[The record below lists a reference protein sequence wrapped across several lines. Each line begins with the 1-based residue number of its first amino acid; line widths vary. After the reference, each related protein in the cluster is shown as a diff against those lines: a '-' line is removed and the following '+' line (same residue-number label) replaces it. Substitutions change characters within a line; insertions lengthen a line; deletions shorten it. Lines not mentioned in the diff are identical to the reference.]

1 LPRSGIF
8 AKLSVQRELNMKK
21 ENRKKLPYGER
32 KFIREEKMRVR
43 NSVADPNEQT
53 RLINE
58 LLKRYFK

>member
-1 LPRSGIF
+1 
-8 AKLSVQRELNMKK
+8 MKK

-32 KFIREEKMRVR
+32 KFIREEKMRIR
-43 NSVADPNEQT
+43 KSVADPNEQT